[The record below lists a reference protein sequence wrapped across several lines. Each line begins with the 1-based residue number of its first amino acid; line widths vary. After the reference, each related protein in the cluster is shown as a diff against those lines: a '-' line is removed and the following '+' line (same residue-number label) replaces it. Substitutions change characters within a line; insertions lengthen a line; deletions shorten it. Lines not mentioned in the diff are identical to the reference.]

1 MKKITVTIIMIW
13 SMIMNA
19 QNYDFKLFNSELK
32 SIRYDDLL
40 ESALKSDMVFF
51 GEVHNSTVAHTLQLQ
66 LARDMSSAKGKK
78 LVMGAEMFE
87 TDNQIIIDEY
97 LAGFFDDSKFEAD
110 ARIWPNYKKDY
121 RPLLQLAKE
130 KGLKFIATNI
140 PRRYA
145 SMVSYGGF
153 EALEKLSV
161 QAKTYIADLPIL
173 FDPEITGYKTM
184 IMGLKEQVHGGIEPE
199 NLVKAQAVKDATM
212 SQFILKNYRK
222 GDLFYHINGSYHTYN
237 KEGIIWHIN
246 QKRENLKIFLITLVE
261 ADNIRSLPDGYKGK
275 ADVIIA
281 IPKDSP
287 KSY

>member
-1 MKKITVTIIMIW
+1 MKKFTAVIIMIW

-19 QNYDFKLFNSELK
+19 QNYDFKFFNSELK
-32 SIRYDDLL
+32 SIQYKELL
-40 ESALKSDMVFF
+40 DAALESDMVFF

-66 LARDMSSAKGKK
+66 LARDMSAAKGKK

-97 LAGFFDDSKFEAD
+97 LAGYFDDSKFEAD
-110 ARIWPNYKKDY
+110 ARIWPNYRKDY

-130 KGLKFIATNI
+130 KGLKFVATNI

-153 EALEKLSV
+153 EALEKLSA

-173 FDPEITGYKTM
+173 FDAEVTGYKTM
-184 IMGLKEQVHGGIEPE
+184 IMGLKEKVHGGIEPE

-212 SQFILKNYRK
+212 AQFILENYNK
-222 GDLFYHINGSYHTYN
+222 GNLFYHINGSYHTYN

-246 QKRENLKIFLITLVE
+246 QQRKDLKIFLITVVE
-261 ADNIRSLPDGYKGK
+261 AESIWNLPDGYKGK
-275 ADVIIA
+275 ADIIIA